1 MKRFSIFRKGKHTAS
16 SGTTLEFSEDD
27 LRRAAEV
34 YDPAVSPAPIVVG
47 HPTLNGPAY
56 GWVKALHFNDG
67 TGENEVDP
75 EQVEESFAEM
85 VKAGR
90 FRTRSA
96 SWYMPGSAAHP
107 LAGKDG
113 HDAYYLRHV
122 GFLGAAAPAVKGLKA
137 VEFSSADGVVEF
149 ADSARW
155 AWGSLAVLIGGIRD
169 WLIGEKGLEVADKVL
184 PKFYLTDLDAAAREV
199 RDANDTAT
207 AGSPAFS
214 EQDDMATVQ
223 ELQTQLNAAQAQ
235 IAALQK
241 TQMPADFAERE
252 TALAAR
258 EAKVADAEK
267 KTARAAVEARV
278 DGFIKAG
285 KALPAAKKQMVEF
298 AMSLAEGEAT
308 IDFGEGDKAKKV
320 TQREAYLLQIEAGP
334 KLVDYSEHSGDS
346 GQGNDS
352 RPPLDEVQA
361 GLRTQVFSGGASA
374 AKA

>member
-16 SGTTLEFSEDD
+16 SGTTLDFSEDD

-107 LAGKDG
+107 LAGQAG

-137 VEFSSADGVVEF
+137 VEFSSSDGVVEF

-155 AWGSLAVLIGGIRD
+155 AWGSMAS
-169 WLIGEKGLEVADKVL
+169 GLRGLREWVISKFNLEEADKAI
-184 PKFYLTDLDAAAREV
+184 PNYLISDIERAAEEARVES
-199 RDANDTAT
+199 TAT
-207 AGSPAFS
+207 AGGMPAFS
-214 EQDDMATVQ
+214 EQDMATVQ
-223 ELQTQLNAAQAQ
+223 ELQTQLTAAQAQ

-278 DGFIKAG
+278 DAFIKAG

-334 KLVDYSEHSGDS
+334 KLVDYSEHSGDN
-346 GQGNDS
+346 GQGTDS
-352 RPPLDEVQA
+352 RPPLAEVQA
-361 GLRTQVFSGGASA
+361 DLRNQVFGGGAPA
-374 AKA
+374 QK

>member
-1 MKRFSIFRKGKHTAS
+1 MKRFSIFRKGKHTAG
-16 SGTTLEFSEDD
+16 SGTTLDFSEAD
-27 LRRAAEV
+27 LRRAAAV

-96 SWYMPGSAAHP
+96 SWYLPGSARHP
-107 LAGKDG
+107 LKGTEN
-113 HDAYYLRHV
+113 HDTYYLRHV
-122 GFLGAAAPAVKGLKA
+122 GFLGAEAPAIKGLKD
-137 VEFSSADGVVEF
+137 VSFSDDGEGVVEF

-184 PKFYLTDLDAAAREV
+184 PKFYLTDLDAAAREA
-199 RDANDTAT
+199 RDANETAT

-223 ELQTQLNAAQAQ
+223 ELQTQLAAAQAQ

-252 TALAAR
+252 SGLAAR
-258 EAKVADAEK
+258 EAAVKAAEA

-278 DGFIKAG
+278 DVLIKAG

-308 IDFGEGDKAKKV
+308 IDFGEGATAKKV

-334 KLVDYSEHSGDS
+334 KLVDYSEHSCDS

-352 RPPLDEVQA
+352 RPPIAEVQA
-361 GLRTQVFSGGASA
+361 NLRNQVFGGGAPA
-374 AKA
+374 QK

>member
-1 MKRFSIFRKGKHTAS
+1 MKRFSIFRKGKHTAG
-16 SGTTLEFSEDD
+16 SGTTLDFSEAD
-27 LRRAAEV
+27 LRRAAAV

-47 HPTLNGPAY
+47 HPTLNGPAF
-56 GWVKALHFNDG
+56 GWVGKLHFNDA

-75 EQVEESFAEM
+75 ERVDETFAEL

-90 FRTRSA
+90 YRTRSA
-96 SWYMPGSAAHP
+96 SWYMPGSAHHP
-107 LAGKDG
+107 LAGQDG

-122 GFLGAAAPAVKGLKA
+122 GFLGAAAPAVKGMGD
-137 VEFSSADGVVEF
+137 VQFSADEDGVVEF

-155 AWGSLAVLIGGIRD
+155 AWGSMAS
-169 WLIGEKGLEVADKVL
+169 GLRGLREWVISKFNLEEADKAI
-184 PKFYLTDLDAAAREV
+184 PNYLISDIERAAEEARAES
-199 RDANDTAT
+199 TAT
-207 AGSPAFS
+207 AGAMPAFS
-214 EQDDMATVQ
+214 EQDDMATAQ
-223 ELQTQLNAAQAQ
+223 ELQTQLAAAQAQ

-278 DGFIKAG
+278 DVLIKAG

-320 TQREAYLLQIEAGP
+320 TQREAYLLQIEGGP
-334 KLVDYSEHSGDS
+334 KLVDYSEHSGDN

-352 RPPLDEVQA
+352 RPPLAEVQA
-361 GLRTQVFSGGASA
+361 NLRNQVFGGGAPA
-374 AKA
+374 QK